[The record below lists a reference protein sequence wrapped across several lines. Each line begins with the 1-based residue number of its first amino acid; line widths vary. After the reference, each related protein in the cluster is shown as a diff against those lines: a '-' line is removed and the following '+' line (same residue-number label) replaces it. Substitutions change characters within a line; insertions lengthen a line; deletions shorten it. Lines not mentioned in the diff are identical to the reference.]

1 MALNHNITFVYEKIF
16 DKSYTSMCVMQFVLE
31 FHIIIPLISNV
42 VKTPIVENWL
52 I

>member
-16 DKSYTSMCVMQFVLE
+16 DKSYMCVMQLVLE